1 MQTPILIVPG
11 WQNSGPAHWQSL
23 WERDNQACSRVVQS
37 NWDAPDRDD
46 WVATLDRAIEAAPI
60 RPVVVAHSLG
70 CVTVA
75 HSANEYD
82 RGATSRLA
90 GALLV
95 APADV
100 EESIA
105 ARSLEAFA
113 PIPMVCFRF
122 PSILVGSHND
132 QYATFQ
138 RASHFAAS
146 WGAELVDAG
155 HAGHINVDAGFGPW
169 PACEKLLERLFRSH
183 PSKSV

>member
-1 MQTPILIVPG
+1 MQTAHPQVLIVPG

-23 WERDNQACSRVVQS
+23 WERDNPACSRVVQS
-37 NWDAPDRDD
+37 NWDEPVPED
-46 WVATLDRAIEAAPI
+46 WIATLERAIAASSGK
-60 RPVVVAHSLG
+60 PVLVAHSLG

-75 HSANEYD
+75 HWAHQHD
-82 RGATSRLA
+82 RGAETRLA

-113 PIPMVCFRF
+113 PIPLTPFRF

-132 QYATFQ
+132 QYATFD
-138 RASHFAAS
+138 RAAHLAAA

-155 HAGHINVDAGFGPW
+155 RAGHINTDAGFGPW
-169 PACEKLLERLFRSH
+169 PAGEALLARL
-183 PSKSV
+183 VAG